1 MTIGSLFSGIGGL
14 ELGLERAGLGRVI
27 WQVELDELR
36 RGVLAKHW
44 PTAKR
49 YEDVRTFAVMV
60 ENGGERQVDV
70 ICGGFPC
77 QDVSDASR
85 GRGGGID
92 GARSGLWRFFARIV
106 AALGPRRVV
115 VENVGGAAVRK
126 WLPTVRRDLHVLGY
140 RTRALRIDA
149 RDVGAP
155 FPGARI
161 FVVAAPYAEGES
173 ALAFNAQVAWLSP
186 AARLGRHW
194 RESAPTA
201 LGMVDGLPR
210 GLDRVRACGDAVVPD
225 CAELVGRLIRSAA

>member
-14 ELGLERAGLGRVI
+14 ELGLERAGLGPVS
-27 WQVELDELR
+27 WQVEIDPFR
-36 RGVLAKHW
+36 RAVLAKHW
-44 PTAKR
+44 PFARR
-49 YEDVRTFAVMV
+49 YEDVRDSGFT
-60 ENGGERQVDV
+60 QLPYVDL

-85 GRGGGID
+85 GRGGGIE
-92 GARSGLWRFFARIV
+92 GEKSGLWRHFRLIVYARR
-106 AALGPRRVV
+106 PRRVV
-115 VENVGGAAVRK
+115 IENVGGAATRK

-173 ALAFNAQVAWLSP
+173 ALAFNAEVARLQTP
-186 AARLGRHW
+186 ARLGRHW
-194 RESAPTA
+194 RESAPSA